1 MEALELD
8 TIGLHDAAVFEDGSP
23 YELSRMKVPA

>member
-8 TIGLHDAAVFEDGSP
+8 TTDPHDAAAFEDESP
-23 YELSRMKVPA
+23 YELSRIKVPA